1 MLLHPSRRNTVS
13 ALVHLLLATPLT
25 PIMAIVLIVRKVFLG
40 KLRIVVVAPETAFSV
55 FISFMELLRGRSTET
70 EKPDLVIV
78 LDDWPHYTFGE
89 LYETE
94 LSTRIVW
101 SKGLYRL
108 VYQALLLQPQR
119 LVSVEKLDWRN
130 LRREFP
136 LSNQPMSIPEALDKL
151 GRTTLQKIGC
161 AGRKLVALSVYTRD
175 YDEER
180 SPYLGY
186 GDTRKNLETIGN
198 EFNDSI
204 DFLKSENIDVV
215 LLGSPDTG
223 RSRIPRDIPRLAQF
237 GTLGGPHEVAIA
249 SECDYFWSDAVGAFW
264 LSIPFH
270 RPVLITNQYSLRIDR
285 YTLEKNHR
293 VVPIRFQSRDGRLM
307 TIREELAAKPPFSKM
322 DEYQWIR
329 NLPEEIVEAHK
340 EMLARLDGTW
350 VESPAAQEV
359 QRRYEDIFVEFP
371 QYYPMKISTTFLIKH
386 QYLLE

>member
-1 MLLHPSRRNTVS
+1 M
-13 ALVHLLLATPLT
+13 
-25 PIMAIVLIVRKVFLG
+25 PIVAIVLIVRRVFLAP
-40 KLRIVVVAPETAFSV
+40 LRIVVVAPETSFSFFV
-55 FISFMELLRGRSTET
+55 GFMELLRGRSTET
-70 EKPDLVIV
+70 QKPDLVIV
-78 LDDWPHYTFGE
+78 LDRWPHFAFGE

-108 VYQALLLQPQR
+108 VYQALLLQPQQ
-119 LVSVEKLDWRN
+119 LVSVERLDWRS
-130 LRREFP
+130 LRREFH
-136 LSNQPMSIPEALDKL
+136 LSNQPMSIPEALEKL
-151 GRTTLQKIGC
+151 GRTTLQQIGC

-180 SPYLGY
+180 SPYPGY
-186 GDTRKNLETIGN
+186 AHTRKDLETVGT
-198 EFNDSI
+198 ELNDAIS
-204 DFLKSENIDVV
+204 FLKSENIDVV

-223 RSRIPRDIPRLAQF
+223 RSRIPRDIPRLGEF

-249 SECDYFWSDAVGAFW
+249 SGCDYFWTDAVGAAW
-264 LSIPFH
+264 LCFPFR
-270 RPVLITNQYSLRIDR
+270 RPWLITNQYSLRTDR
-285 YTLEKNHR
+285 HLSVMDHLAIP
-293 VVPIRFQSRDGRLM
+293 VRFLSRDGRLM

-329 NLPEEIVEAHK
+329 NSPEEIVEAHK

-371 QYYPMKISTTFLIKH
+371 QYYPLKISTTFLIKH